1 MKLLKL
7 LICHSISLLGFL
19 LSWRKS
25 SFQGE
30 KRSAKIW
37 LVIISLLFNQLLG
50 LLNFIC
56 TVFLKYKN
64 IQIQMHFFLLHIVM
78 HSFYLLLRYQQYCH
92 NSNIHE
98 WSFTTPSCLSSRKDN
113 SSARHLCEVFTSESW
128 FLCFE
133 NLLYHSGWN
142 LIAII
147 SSKMI
152 KWRHYWVMRTP
163 CL

>member
-56 TVFLKYKN
+56 TVSLKYKN
-64 IQIQMHFFLLHIVM
+64 IQIQMHFFCSILWCIHSTFSWDTNNIV
-78 HSFYLLLRYQQYCH
+78 
-92 NSNIHE
+92 
-98 WSFTTPSCLSSRKDN
+98 TTPISMNDPLPLCHVWVAGRTTLLPGTSVKYSHLSHGFYALKIFSITQV
-113 SSARHLCEVFTSESW
+113 E
-128 FLCFE
+128 
-133 NLLYHSGWN
+133 
-142 LIAII
+142 I
-147 SSKMI
+147 
-152 KWRHYWVMRTP
+152 
-163 CL
+163 